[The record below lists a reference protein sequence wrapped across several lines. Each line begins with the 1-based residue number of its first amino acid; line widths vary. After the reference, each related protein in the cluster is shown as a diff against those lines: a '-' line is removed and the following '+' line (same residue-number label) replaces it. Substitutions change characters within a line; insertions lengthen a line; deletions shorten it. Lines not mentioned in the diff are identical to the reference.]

1 MGWQK
6 GKSRKTAEPESVEPE
21 VPTSELEVPITEPEV
36 EPELPQIQDLP
47 APKPRTKGCFIV
59 EDDDDDDDEEE
70 YPQDKLEKPI
80 AQDTYEM
87 AKKRTSYREVEHK
100 EAHELGAVLSNL
112 DSKYFLDMNTEMVDE
127 AISDFAI
134 VQGMV
139 KAKIYSPWIG
149 ELLDS
154 IKALSIS
161 SGRKGRIEKRDM
173 TIGAR
178 KQRGLQGWGDAVKQH
193 PPTGQGEEQ

>member
-1 MGWQK
+1 M
-6 GKSRKTAEPESVEPE
+6 RKKDVIQPLEPE
-21 VPTSELEVPITEPEV
+21 VPILEPEV
-36 EPELPQIQDLP
+36 LPEIPDLRNTIIQ
-47 APKPRTKGCFIV
+47 KSKNKGCFIY
-59 EDDDDDDDEEE
+59 ETEEMEFPKEE
-70 YPQDKLEKPI
+70 YPSERESRPI
-80 AQDTYEM
+80 SQETYDQF
-87 AKKRTSYREVEHK
+87 KRRASYREVEHK

-139 KAKIYSPWIG
+139 KGKIYSPWIG
-149 ELLDS
+149 ELLEQ

-178 KQRGLQGWGDAVKQH
+178 KQRGLQGFSDALKQH
-193 PPTGQGEEQ
+193 PPSGQGEEQ

>member
-1 MGWQK
+1 M
-6 GKSRKTAEPESVEPE
+6 RKKDEVQPLEPE
-21 VPTSELEVPITEPEV
+21 VLPQVPEV
-36 EPELPQIQDLP
+36 LPEILDLRNSIIV
-47 APKPRTKGCFIV
+47 KSKNKGCFIL
-59 EDDDDDDDEEE
+59 EDEEMEFPEDE
-70 YPQDKLEKPI
+70 YPTEKESRPVS
-80 AQDTYEM
+80 QETYDRVRRR
-87 AKKRTSYREVEHK
+87 ASYREVEHK

-139 KAKIYSPWIG
+139 KGRIYSPWIG
-149 ELLDS
+149 ELLET

-161 SGRKGRIEKRDM
+161 SGRKGRLEKRDM

-178 KQRGLQGWGDAVKQH
+178 KQRGLQGFSDALKQH
-193 PPTGQGEEQ
+193 PPSGQGDEQ